1 MRPFSR
7 TRRGIATDLGPGL
20 APGLIDLLAALSDLG
35 DPQEDP
41 AAARLALPVYLGDD
55 AAASAWESEH
65 RDRIELSRLADR
77 ATFVR
82 VAEQDPTVVDD
93 DEARSLVRVFAEL
106 RLVLAARF
114 GVEVESDYAQLEEEQ
129 AELLDVLGWLQHSLL
144 EELGP

>member
-1 MRPFSR
+1 MRPFQR

-20 APGLIDLLAALSDLG
+20 APGLIDLLTALSELG
-35 DPQEDP
+35 DPQDDP
-41 AAARLALPVYLGDD
+41 AAARLALPVYLGDE
-55 AAASAWESEH
+55 AAAGAWESEH

-77 ATFVR
+77 ATFIR
-82 VAEQDPTVVDD
+82 VAEQDPTVIDD

-114 GVEVESDYAQLEEEQ
+114 GVEVESDYAGLEEEQ
-129 AELLDVLGWLQHSLL
+129 GELLDVLGWLQHSLL

>member
-7 TRRGIATDLGPGL
+7 TRQGIATDLGPGL
-20 APGLIDLLAALSDLG
+20 APGLIDLLAALSELG
-35 DPQEDP
+35 DPRDDP

-55 AAASAWESEH
+55 AAAAAWESQH
-65 RDRIELSRLADR
+65 RGRIELSRLADR

-93 DEARSLVRVFAEL
+93 DEARSLVRVLAEL
-106 RLVLAARF
+106 RLVLTARF
-114 GVEVESDYAQLEEEQ
+114 GVEIESDYSRLEEEQ